1 MSDFREALVLAVA
14 DVLMKSHGNTK
25 YNTNAIEWDANEPD
39 SQYSMALQDA
49 KLSVETV
56 LNIITDETLNE
67 MYDDEEELEDEEV
80 PASAPKHAQRRADAV
95 TSSAALFIFMQT
107 EPGKPTYVGD
117 VREWLA
123 AVDNASIP
131 DDAEV
136 EGHLH
141 LSYDIDGPLI
151 EKIEC
156 LECGYH
162 DTLLT
167 EHRH

>member
-14 DVLMKSHGNTK
+14 DALMKSHGNDK
-25 YNTNAIEWDANEPD
+25 YNTSAIEWDPSEPD
-39 SQYSMALQDA
+39 SQYSMVLEDA
-49 KLSVETV
+49 KLSVKTV
-56 LNIITDETLNE
+56 LDIITNEELNE
-67 MYDDEEELEDEEV
+67 EYDDVDEE
-80 PASAPKHAQRRADAV
+80 PLDGPKHAQRRADAV
-95 TSSAALFIFMQT
+95 TTSAALFIFMQT

-123 AVDNASIP
+123 AVDEASIP

-141 LSYDIDGPLI
+141 LSYDIDGPKI

-167 EHRH
+167 EHDH

>member
-14 DVLMKSHGNTK
+14 DALKKSHGN
-25 YNTNAIEWDANEPD
+25 DD
-39 SQYSMALQDA
+39 HMALEDA

-56 LNIITDETLNE
+56 LNIITDETINE
-67 MYDDEEELEDEEV
+67 EYDFELEDEDEDV
-80 PASAPKHAQRRADAV
+80 PAIEPKHGHRRADAV

-123 AVDNASIP
+123 AVDEASIP
-131 DDAEV
+131 DDTEI

-156 LECGYH
+156 LECGFH

-167 EHRH
+167 EHTH